1 MRSVSLLKLAAGL
14 LVALL
19 LSVAILQT
27 RWLPLVSLSPIVFG
41 APVAPLAGAAD
52 GSGRG
57 ADQGR

>member
-1 MRSVSLLKLAAGL
+1 MRSVSLLKLAAGI

-41 APVAPLAGAAD
+41 APADPLVGG
-52 GSGRG
+52 GSGSG
-57 ADQGR
+57 LGTDEGS